1 MKKIFL
7 VTNLILLFSSVLL
20 SQSTPPQILDKI
32 IAIVGNKIILKSE
45 VDMQIQQLMISGTLD
60 NAIKTDEIQCEI
72 LEDMLLQKLLL
83 MQAEIDSVE
92 VSDDQINNELDRRI
106 RYFTSMF
113 GNVQELE
120 KYYNKSILELKEE
133 LREPLKDQLL
143 ITAMHDKLVSN
154 VTVTPSEVE
163 KYYKKM
169 PSDSIPIIPAQWEIG
184 VIAIAPSLTQEEN
197 NILISKLQDIK
208 KRINN
213 VSDFEVMARLYSE
226 DPATAKNGG
235 ETGYF
240 TKGVMEPTFENAA
253 FSLTK
258 PGEISPIIETS
269 YGYHILQLID
279 RKGEQVNVRHILVR
293 KQPSNNAIQIAKQ
306 KADSI
311 YNLLI
316 KNEINFADAA
326 KKFSK
331 LEGDLTQ
338 GGMIL
343 SANGG
348 FTLTTNEIDAKFLP
362 ILDTMKNSKF
372 SKPFLYM
379 ENDGTPTYRI
389 LWLKNYIPPH
399 KASLKTD
406 YYLIQMKALEEKK
419 NQAIAKWA
427 KNRLQEVYVKID
439 QDYQGCDFKYPWIKK
454 H

>member
-1 MKKIFL
+1 MRKLFL

-197 NILISKLQDIK
+197 NMLISKLQDIK

-427 KNRLQEVYVKID
+427 NNRLQEVYVKID

>member
-197 NILISKLQDIK
+197 NMLISKLQDIK

>member
-1 MKKIFL
+1 MRKLFL

-389 LWLKNYIPPH
+389 LWLKNYIQPH

-419 NQAIAKWA
+419 NQALAKWA
-427 KNRLQEVYVKID
+427 NERLQEVYVKID
-439 QDYQGCDFKYPWIKK
+439 EDYQGCDFKYPWIKK

>member
-1 MKKIFL
+1 
-7 VTNLILLFSSVLL
+7 
-20 SQSTPPQILDKI
+20 
-32 IAIVGNKIILKSE
+32 
-45 VDMQIQQLMISGTLD
+45 
-60 NAIKTDEIQCEI
+60 
-72 LEDMLLQKLLL
+72 
-83 MQAEIDSVE
+83 
-92 VSDDQINNELDRRI
+92 
-106 RYFTSMF
+106 
-113 GNVQELE
+113 
-120 KYYNKSILELKEE
+120 
-133 LREPLKDQLL
+133 
-143 ITAMHDKLVSN
+143 
-154 VTVTPSEVE
+154 
-163 KYYKKM
+163 
-169 PSDSIPIIPAQWEIG
+169 
-184 VIAIAPSLTQEEN
+184 
-197 NILISKLQDIK
+197 
-208 KRINN
+208 
-213 VSDFEVMARLYSE
+213 MARLYSE

-258 PGEISPIIETS
+258 PGEVSPIIETS

-316 KNEINFADAA
+316 KDEINFADAA

-348 FTLTTNEIDAKFLP
+348 FTLTTNEIDPKYLP
-362 ILDTMKNSKF
+362 ILDTMKNSNF
-372 SKPFLYM
+372 SKPFLYI

-389 LWLKNYIPPH
+389 LWLKNYVPPH

-406 YYLIQMKALEEKK
+406 YYLIQLKALEEKK
-419 NQAIAKWA
+419 NQALTKWA
-427 KNRLQEVYVKID
+427 NERLQEVYVKID
-439 QDYQGCDFKYPWIKK
+439 EDYQGCDFKYPWIKK

>member
-1 MKKIFL
+1 MRKLFL

-197 NILISKLQDIK
+197 NMLISKLQDIK

-419 NQAIAKWA
+419 NQALAKWA
-427 KNRLQEVYVKID
+427 NERLQEVYVKID
-439 QDYQGCDFKYPWIKK
+439 EDYQGCDFKYPWIKK

>member
-1 MKKIFL
+1 MRKLFL

-439 QDYQGCDFKYPWIKK
+439 EDYQGCDFKYPWIKK

>member
-143 ITAMHDKLVSN
+143 ITTMHDKLVSN

-184 VIAIAPSLTQEEN
+184 LIAIAPSLTQEEN
-197 NILISKLQDIK
+197 NMLISKLQDIK

-331 LEGDLTQ
+331 IEGDLTQ

-348 FTLTTNEIDAKFLP
+348 FTLPTNEIDAKFLP

-419 NQAIAKWA
+419 NQALAKWA
-427 KNRLQEVYVKID
+427 NERLQEVYVKID
-439 QDYQGCDFKYPWIKK
+439 EDYQGCDFKYPWIKK

>member
-1 MKKIFL
+1 MRKLFL

-197 NILISKLQDIK
+197 NMLISKLQDIK

-427 KNRLQEVYVKID
+427 NNRLQEVYVKID
-439 QDYQGCDFKYPWIKK
+439 EDYQGCDFKYPWIKK

>member
-1 MKKIFL
+1 MRKLFL

-143 ITAMHDKLVSN
+143 ITTMHDKLLSN

-184 VIAIAPSLTQEEN
+184 LIAIAPSLTQEEN
-197 NILISKLQDIK
+197 NMLISKLQDIK

-316 KNEINFADAA
+316 KNEITFADAA

-419 NQAIAKWA
+419 NQALAKWA
-427 KNRLQEVYVKID
+427 NERLQEVYVKID
-439 QDYQGCDFKYPWIKK
+439 EDYQGCDFKYPWIKK

>member
-427 KNRLQEVYVKID
+427 NNRLQEVYVKID
-439 QDYQGCDFKYPWIKK
+439 EDYQGCDFKYPWIKK

>member
-1 MKKIFL
+1 MRKLFL

-197 NILISKLQDIK
+197 NMLISKLQDIK

-316 KNEINFADAA
+316 KNEITFADAA

-427 KNRLQEVYVKID
+427 NERLQEVYVKID
-439 QDYQGCDFKYPWIKK
+439 EDYQGCDFKYPWIKK

>member
-1 MKKIFL
+1 MKK
-7 VTNLILLFSSVLL
+7 LILFSILILFSTTILI

-45 VDMQIQQLMISGTLD
+45 VEMQIQQMIMSGTID
-60 NAIKTDEIQCEI
+60 NTIKTDEIQCEI
-72 LEDMLLQKLLL
+72 LEDMLLQKLIL
-83 MQAEIDSVE
+83 MQAEIDSIAISE
-92 VSDDQINNELDRRI
+92 DQLNNELDRRI

-113 GNVQELE
+113 GSVQELE
-120 KYYNKSILELKEE
+120 KYYQKSILELKEE

-143 ITAMHDKLVSN
+143 IMNMYEKLLAN
-154 VTVTPSEVE
+154 VTITPSEVE

-169 PSDSIPIIPAQWEIG
+169 PQDSIPIIPAKWELG
-184 VIAIAPSLTQEEN
+184 VIAIEPTLTQEEK
-197 NILISKLQDIK
+197 NILISKLQDIR
-208 KRINN
+208 KRINTE
-213 VSDFEVMARLYSE
+213 SDFEVMARLYSE
-226 DPATAKNGG
+226 DPSTAKNGG

-258 PGEISPIIETS
+258 PGEVSPIIETS

-293 KQPSNNAIQIAKQ
+293 KQPSNNAIQLAKQ

-316 KNEINFADAA
+316 KNEISFSEVA
-326 KKFSK
+326 KKYSK
-331 LEGDLTQ
+331 LEGDITQ

-348 FTLTTNEIDAKFLP
+348 FSLSSNEIDPKYLP

-372 SKPFLYM
+372 SKPFLYI
-379 ENDGTPTYRI
+379 ESDGTPTYRI
-389 LWLKNYIPPH
+389 LWLKNYVPPH
-399 KASLKTD
+399 KANLKTD
-406 YYLIQMKALEEKK
+406 YSAIQLIALEEKK
-419 NQAIAKWA
+419 NQALSKWV
-427 KNRLQEVYVKID
+427 NERLNEVYVKID
-439 QDYQGCDFKYPWIKK
+439 ENYLGCDFKYPWIKK
-454 H
+454 Y

>member
-184 VIAIAPSLTQEEN
+184 IIAIAPSLTQEEN
-197 NILISKLQDIK
+197 NMLISKLQDIK

-316 KNEINFADAA
+316 KNEITFADAA

-427 KNRLQEVYVKID
+427 NNRLQEVYVKID
-439 QDYQGCDFKYPWIKK
+439 EDYQGCDFKYPWIKK

>member
-1 MKKIFL
+1 MRKLFL

>member
-1 MKKIFL
+1 MRKLFL

-60 NAIKTDEIQCEI
+60 NTIKTDEIQCEI

-143 ITAMHDKLVSN
+143 ITTMHDKLVSN

-419 NQAIAKWA
+419 NQALAKWA
-427 KNRLQEVYVKID
+427 NERLQEVYVKID
-439 QDYQGCDFKYPWIKK
+439 EDYQGCDFKYPWIKK

>member
-1 MKKIFL
+1 MRKLFL

-197 NILISKLQDIK
+197 NMLISKLQDIK

>member
-1 MKKIFL
+1 MRKLFL

-427 KNRLQEVYVKID
+427 NNRLQEVYVKID
-439 QDYQGCDFKYPWIKK
+439 EDYQGCDFKYPWIKK

>member
-316 KNEINFADAA
+316 KNEITFADAA

-419 NQAIAKWA
+419 NQALAKWA
-427 KNRLQEVYVKID
+427 NERLQEVYVKID
-439 QDYQGCDFKYPWIKK
+439 EDYQGCDFKYPWIKK

>member
-184 VIAIAPSLTQEEN
+184 IIAIAPSLTQEEN
-197 NILISKLQDIK
+197 NMLISKLQDIK

-240 TKGVMEPTFENAA
+240 TKGVMEPNFENAA

-419 NQAIAKWA
+419 NQALAKWA
-427 KNRLQEVYVKID
+427 NERLQEVYVKID
-439 QDYQGCDFKYPWIKK
+439 EDYQGCDFKYPWIKK

>member
-1 MKKIFL
+1 MRKLFL

-184 VIAIAPSLTQEEN
+184 LIAIAPSLTQEEN
-197 NILISKLQDIK
+197 NMLISKLQDIK

-427 KNRLQEVYVKID
+427 NNRLQEVYVKID
-439 QDYQGCDFKYPWIKK
+439 EDYQGCDFKYPWIKK

>member
-1 MKKIFL
+1 MRKILL

-60 NAIKTDEIQCEI
+60 NVIKTDEIQCEI

-143 ITAMHDKLVSN
+143 ITTMHDKLVSN

-184 VIAIAPSLTQEEN
+184 LIAIAPSLTQEEN
-197 NILISKLQDIK
+197 NMLISKLQDIK

-419 NQAIAKWA
+419 NQALAKWA
-427 KNRLQEVYVKID
+427 NERLQEVYVKID
-439 QDYQGCDFKYPWIKK
+439 EDYQGCDFKYPWIKK

>member
-1 MKKIFL
+1 MRKIFL
-7 VTNLILLFSSVLL
+7 LTIFILFFSSILL

-197 NILISKLQDIK
+197 NMLISKLQDIK

-372 SKPFLYM
+372 SNLSIYG
-379 ENDGTPTYRI
+379 NDGTPTYRI

-419 NQAIAKWA
+419 
-427 KNRLQEVYVKID
+427 
-439 QDYQGCDFKYPWIKK
+439 IKP
-454 H
+454 

>member
-184 VIAIAPSLTQEEN
+184 IIAIAPSLTQEEN
-197 NILISKLQDIK
+197 NMLISKLQDIK

-439 QDYQGCDFKYPWIKK
+439 EDYQGCDFKYPWIKK

>member
-240 TKGVMEPTFENAA
+240 TKGVMEPNFENAA

>member
-1 MKKIFL
+1 MRKIFL

-197 NILISKLQDIK
+197 NMLISKLQDIK

-419 NQAIAKWA
+419 
-427 KNRLQEVYVKID
+427 
-439 QDYQGCDFKYPWIKK
+439 IKP
-454 H
+454 

>member
-197 NILISKLQDIK
+197 NMLISKLQDIK

-427 KNRLQEVYVKID
+427 NNRLQEVYVKID
-439 QDYQGCDFKYPWIKK
+439 EDYQGCDFKYPWIKK

>member
-1 MKKIFL
+1 MRKLFL

-184 VIAIAPSLTQEEN
+184 LIAIAPSLTQEEN
-197 NILISKLQDIK
+197 NMLISKLQDIK

-316 KNEINFADAA
+316 KNEITFADAA

-419 NQAIAKWA
+419 NQALAKWA
-427 KNRLQEVYVKID
+427 NERLQEVYVKID
-439 QDYQGCDFKYPWIKK
+439 EDYQGCDFKYPWIKK

>member
-143 ITAMHDKLVSN
+143 ITTMHDKLVSN

-184 VIAIAPSLTQEEN
+184 IIAIAPSLTQEEN
-197 NILISKLQDIK
+197 NMLISKLQDIK

-427 KNRLQEVYVKID
+427 NNRLQEVYVKID
-439 QDYQGCDFKYPWIKK
+439 EDYQGCDFKYPWIKK

>member
-184 VIAIAPSLTQEEN
+184 IIAIAPSLTQEEN
-197 NILISKLQDIK
+197 NMLISKLQDIK

-427 KNRLQEVYVKID
+427 KNRLQEFYVKID

>member
-1 MKKIFL
+1 MRKIFL
-7 VTNLILLFSSVLL
+7 LTIFILFFSSILL

-197 NILISKLQDIK
+197 NMLISKLQDIK

-316 KNEINFADAA
+316 K
-326 KKFSK
+326 
-331 LEGDLTQ
+331 
-338 GGMIL
+338 
-343 SANGG
+343 
-348 FTLTTNEIDAKFLP
+348 
-362 ILDTMKNSKF
+362 MK
-372 SKPFLYM
+372 
-379 ENDGTPTYRI
+379 
-389 LWLKNYIPPH
+389 
-399 KASLKTD
+399 
-406 YYLIQMKALEEKK
+406 
-419 NQAIAKWA
+419 
-427 KNRLQEVYVKID
+427 
-439 QDYQGCDFKYPWIKK
+439 
-454 H
+454 

>member
-1 MKKIFL
+1 
-7 VTNLILLFSSVLL
+7 
-20 SQSTPPQILDKI
+20 
-32 IAIVGNKIILKSE
+32 
-45 VDMQIQQLMISGTLD
+45 MQIQQLMISGTLD

-197 NILISKLQDIK
+197 NMLISKLQDIK

-253 FSLTK
+253 FL
-258 PGEISPIIETS
+258 
-269 YGYHILQLID
+269 LL
-279 RKGEQVNVRHILVR
+279 NLV
-293 KQPSNNAIQIAKQ
+293 KSH
-306 KADSI
+306 
-311 YNLLI
+311 L
-316 KNEINFADAA
+316 
-326 KKFSK
+326 
-331 LEGDLTQ
+331 
-338 GGMIL
+338 
-343 SANGG
+343 
-348 FTLTTNEIDAKFLP
+348 
-362 ILDTMKNSKF
+362 
-372 SKPFLYM
+372 
-379 ENDGTPTYRI
+379 
-389 LWLKNYIPPH
+389 
-399 KASLKTD
+399 SLKLHTV
-406 YYLIQMKALEEKK
+406 IIFC
-419 NQAIAKWA
+419 N
-427 KNRLQEVYVKID
+427 
-439 QDYQGCDFKYPWIKK
+439 
-454 H
+454 

>member
-184 VIAIAPSLTQEEN
+184 IIAIAPSLTQEEN
-197 NILISKLQDIK
+197 NMLISKLQDIK

-419 NQAIAKWA
+419 NQALAKWA
-427 KNRLQEVYVKID
+427 NERLQEVYVKID
-439 QDYQGCDFKYPWIKK
+439 EDYQGCDFKYPWIKK

>member
-1 MKKIFL
+1 MRKLFL

-399 KASLKTD
+399 
-406 YYLIQMKALEEKK
+406 
-419 NQAIAKWA
+419 
-427 KNRLQEVYVKID
+427 
-439 QDYQGCDFKYPWIKK
+439 
-454 H
+454 

>member
-143 ITAMHDKLVSN
+143 ITTMHDKLVSN

-197 NILISKLQDIK
+197 NMLISKLQDIK

-419 NQAIAKWA
+419 NQALAKWA
-427 KNRLQEVYVKID
+427 NERLQEVYVKID
-439 QDYQGCDFKYPWIKK
+439 EDYQGCDFKYPWIKK

>member
-1 MKKIFL
+1 MRKLFL

-120 KYYNKSILELKEE
+120 KYYKKSILELKEE

-143 ITAMHDKLVSN
+143 ITTMHDKLVSN

-427 KNRLQEVYVKID
+427 NNRLQEVYVKID

>member
-1 MKKIFL
+1 MRKLFL

-143 ITAMHDKLVSN
+143 ITTMHDKLVSN

-184 VIAIAPSLTQEEN
+184 LIAIAPSLTQEEN
-197 NILISKLQDIK
+197 NMLISKLQDIK

-427 KNRLQEVYVKID
+427 NNRLQEVYVKID
-439 QDYQGCDFKYPWIKK
+439 EDYQGCDFKYPWIKK